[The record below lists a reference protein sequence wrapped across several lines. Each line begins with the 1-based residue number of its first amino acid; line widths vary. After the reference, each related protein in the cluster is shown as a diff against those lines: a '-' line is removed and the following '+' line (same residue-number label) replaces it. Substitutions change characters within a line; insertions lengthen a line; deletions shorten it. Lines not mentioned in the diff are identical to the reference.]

1 METKNK
7 YLWIYLTGF
16 FLILALPLLSLP
28 PFFSPPDWGKTIIF
42 RSIMAILLFV
52 FIWQTLQEKKLS
64 IKTSK
69 AFWLLLALLGI
80 SFLATL
86 FSLDRSFSFW
96 GSPYRSG
103 GFLNFAFYII
113 FAILTFLILR
123 KSDWEK
129 VWIFSFIIA
138 VLVSFI
144 AIFQRFGILSNIF
157 ISVLNQPWSTIG
169 GSTFLAVYLLILSF
183 LALTFTLRSIKNLD
197 RKWFFYLPC
206 LLLFIFVIFITI
218 SRAAYLGIL
227 VGLIYFFSPY
237 YKKLIKAKVLIGIFL
252 FISIILVFYFSFAP
266 SQMLER
272 LSINKA
278 LDDPRFSVW
287 RISARAI
294 KEHPILGYG
303 PENFNI
309 AFDKHYDP
317 SLPRMELKGEETTP
331 TTWYDRAHSFIFDIG
346 VTAGI
351 PALIIYILLFA
362 SLLWGLEKIKKNQ
375 PNKRLICH
383 GTQAAFIA
391 YLTANFFSFDIFST
405 YLVSFLL
412 IGFSLSLMSKNSPEK
427 IISINLKSK
436 IKYPIIIILF
446 IGLCWFIWSYNIK
459 PFQINTEINMA
470 LSSAKNDQP
479 EKALRRME
487 NILPSDTFLN
497 EYLRSNYVE
506 IINIYIL
513 REPQKAI
520 RLVLRGIEIME
531 SAIKIR
537 PTYPRYWLMLGRYY
551 NILLNNYQ
559 NVYPELVDQWKNEA
573 EIAFQEA
580 LKLSP
585 KRQETFLCQAE
596 TYFHLGDFEKAKE
609 KTQECIDL
617 NSKTSNCWWRL
628 ALINIK
634 TNKIEQGKE
643 NIRIAQEK
651 GFPIYVEFNLLELKE
666 NYLSIN
672 NDEQYLEE
680 ICDINYKLKEVKGDN
695 PNYKINVLA
704 CYIKFKEYDKIK
716 EMVNYIVKYY
726 KNYGERAE
734 EVLLAIRQNLL
745 ALDNYQDY
753 YQNICQ
759 VDVGLVQID
768 ETNLKYRLDLLD
780 CLIKIGDTKTAQE
793 LAALIRTKWPEYT
806 DQVNKLIE
814 ENRF

>member
-16 FLILALPLLSLP
+16 FLILILPFLNLP
-28 PFFSPPDWGKTIIF
+28 PFFSPPDWGKTIVF
-42 RSIMAILLFV
+42 RSIMAILLFIFLV
-52 FIWQTLQEKKLS
+52 QILFKEKIS

-69 AFWLLLALLGI
+69 TFWLLIALLLVF
-80 SFLATL
+80 SLATL

-113 FAILTFLILR
+113 FAILAFLILR

-129 VWIFSFIIA
+129 VWVFSFIIA
-138 VLVSFI
+138 VLVSLV

-157 ISVLNQPWSTIG
+157 VSVLNQPWSTIG

-183 LALTFTLRSIKNLD
+183 LALTFILRSIKNLD

-206 LLLFIFVIFITI
+206 LLLFIFVIFITV

-227 VGLIYFFSPY
+227 VALIYFFFPY
-237 YKKLIKAKVLIGIFL
+237 YKKLIKPKVLIGILL
-252 FISIILVFYFSFAP
+252 FISIILVSYFSLAP
-266 SQMLER
+266 SEVLER

-294 KEHPILGYG
+294 KGRPVLGYG
-303 PENFNI
+303 PENFSI

-317 SLPRMELKGEETTP
+317 TLPRMELKGEETTP

-375 PNKRLICH
+375 PDKRLICH
-383 GTQAAFIA
+383 GVQTAFIA

-405 YLVSFLL
+405 YLISFLL
-412 IGFSLSLMSKNSPEK
+412 IGFSLSLMSNNLSEK
-427 IISINLKSK
+427 KLKIK
-436 IKYPIIIILF
+436 LNKAKYPIIIILF

-470 LSSAKNDQP
+470 LSSAKRGQP
-479 EKALRRME
+479 EKALRRIE
-487 NILPSDTFLN
+487 NILPSDTFIN
-497 EYLRSNYVE
+497 EYLRSNYIE
-506 IINIYIL
+506 IINIYII
-513 REPQKAI
+513 REPQRAI
-520 RLVLRGIEIME
+520 ILIPRGIEIVR
-531 SAIKIR
+531 SALEIR
-537 PTYPRYWLMLGRYY
+537 PSYTRYWLMIGRYH
-551 NILLNNYQ
+551 NILLKNYQ

-573 EIAFQEA
+573 ETAFQEA
-580 LKLSP
+580 LKLSS
-585 KRQETFLCQAE
+585 KRQEIFLGQAE
-596 TYFHLGDFEKAKE
+596 TYFYLNDFEKAKE
-609 KTQECIDL
+609 KVQECIDL
-617 NSKTSNCWWRL
+617 NPKTSNCWWRK
-628 ALINIK
+628 ALINLK
-634 TNKIEQGKE
+634 MNEVEKAKE
-643 NIRIAQEK
+643 NIKIAQEK
-651 GFPIYVEFNLLELKE
+651 GFPLDYELNLLELKE
-666 NYLSIN
+666 IYLSIN
-672 NDEQYLEE
+672 TDEQYLEE
-680 ICDINYKLKEVKGDN
+680 ICNINYRLKKAKPDN

-704 CYIKFKEYDKIK
+704 CYMRLKEYDKIK
-716 EMVNYIVKYY
+716 EIVNDVARYY
-726 KNYGERAE
+726 KNYGEKAE

-759 VDVGLVQID
+759 VNVGLVKID

-780 CLIKIGDTKTAQE
+780 CFIKIGDTKTAQE
-793 LAALIRTKWPEYT
+793 LAVVIIIKWPEYT
-806 DQVNKLIE
+806 DQVNKMMIE
-814 ENRF
+814 AGL